1 MFVKPAPGLVVR
13 DPDLKDLIP
22 AEGRHVSDD
31 SMFWHRRLR
40 DKDVVLATPPAENA
54 ASNPVP
60 QVAVAD
66 APEQHEGN
74 Q

>member
-40 DKDVVLATPPAENA
+40 DKDVVLAKPPAENA
-54 ASNPVP
+54 AP
-60 QVAVAD
+60 QAAAAD